1 MEPQSAV
8 TRQRISEALFL
19 AGFGITWALDMWWPG
34 LLVAFGLAW
43 GTSLAIE
50 GKRWAATVVAVL
62 LCAVPV
68 AYFAVE
74 SWDPLVPFAVVGL
87 GAAGVVRALVLR
99 QAGRAE
105 K

>member
-1 MEPQSAV
+1 MQRQSAV
-8 TRQRISEALFL
+8 TRQRISEALFMV
-19 AGFGITWALDMWWPG
+19 GFGIAWALDVWWPG

-50 GKRWAATVVAVL
+50 RKLWAATVVVVL

-68 AYFAVE
+68 AYFAAE
-74 SWDPLVPFAVVGL
+74 AWDPLVPFVVVGL

-99 QAGRAE
+99 QTSLAE